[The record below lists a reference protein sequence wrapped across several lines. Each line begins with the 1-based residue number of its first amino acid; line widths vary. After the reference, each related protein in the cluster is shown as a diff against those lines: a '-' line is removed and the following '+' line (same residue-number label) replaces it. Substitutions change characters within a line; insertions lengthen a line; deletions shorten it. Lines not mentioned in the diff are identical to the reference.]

1 MENALE
7 VVAFQGAEDSF
18 SRYLLPPG
26 AGLFITHDEV
36 LIVDAREMKM
46 EHASVY
52 SCFPHQTGVT
62 ERSISG
68 NDRSTTHRVLDQM
81 VISHQ
86 ANWIS
91 NRISMVFD
99 SQQHIGIS
107 YKICFAYLR
116 IGRVAQRVEHPLEVV
131 LSRKP
136 RCREYCD

>member
-1 MENALE
+1 MEDALE

-26 AGLFITHDEV
+26 AGLFITHDEI
-36 LIVDAREMKM
+36 LIVDSREMEMK
-46 EHASVY
+46 HAPVN

-68 NDRSTTHRVLDQM
+68 HDRSAAHRVLDQM

-91 NRISMVFD
+91 NCFSLVFD
-99 SQQHIGIS
+99 SQ
-107 YKICFAYLR
+107 
-116 IGRVAQRVEHPLEVV
+116 
-131 LSRKP
+131 
-136 RCREYCD
+136 